1 MLPVKVEALLLKH
14 YKLILTLSIVLVIL
28 FGLSV
33 MWVRPLDLTEGLNP
47 NWWEIIHNVESGNG
61 FKGCETS
68 YFPGCQ
74 MTLQETAMREPLPV
88 LLYALVARL
97 TGNSPFALQFQQ
109 VLLNVLTLLAIF
121 LLGKELRDITTGLL
135 AAVAWAT
142 YLPVLR
148 VEAHLNGDVLAAL
161 LVTTGVLMFLRAVK
175 RGHVRDWIGFGIFFG
190 LAILSRTATMS
201 VTFALI
207 WGYTLYLLW
216 QKRKAAFT
224 QTIPIRNILISLGL
238 LVFTVSP
245 WVIRNWVVFG
255 EPVIGTTLVGYNL
268 YRHNADVTVEVM
280 PHYVGSAQATVEI
293 EKFIVEHPELLTPLN
308 EAQVDRIYRDGA
320 ISRIVANPEE
330 YIELFFYRF
339 LPLWFNIGVLEQYD
353 KSMTFLDYLIVFQQL
368 VLLILFLYAVR
379 KGDWFS
385 KLIAWSILLFVLSYM
400 AVDSQLRYLLP
411 VAPLVL
417 VIGVFGLI
425 TFWPRLVNLFDL
437 LVSLFRFERN

>member
-1 MLPVKVEALLLKH
+1 MLPVKIEKLLFKH
-14 YKLILTLSIVLVIL
+14 YKLILSFLVVLVIL
-28 FGLSV
+28 LGLSV

-47 NWWEIIHNVESGNG
+47 NWWEIIQNVESGNG
-61 FKGCETS
+61 YKGCETS
-68 YFPGCQ
+68 YFPSCQ
-74 MTLQETAMREPLPV
+74 MTSQETAMREPFPV
-88 LLYALVARL
+88 LLYVLTSKL
-97 TGNSPFALQFQQ
+97 TGGSPFALQFQQ

-121 LLGKELRDITTGLL
+121 LLGKELRDTTTGLL

-161 LVTTGVLMFLRAVK
+161 LVTIGVLMFVRAVK
-175 RGHVRDWIGFGIFFG
+175 RGYLKDWLGFGLLFG
-190 LAILSRTATMS
+190 LAILSRTATML
-201 VTFALI
+201 VAFALI
-207 WGYTLYLLW
+207 GGYTLYLLW
-216 QKRKAAFT
+216 QKKKAAFT
-224 QTIPIRNILISLGL
+224 QTIPIRNILISLVL

-268 YRHNADVTVEVM
+268 YRHNSDVTVEVM

-320 ISRIVANPEE
+320 VARIVANPEE

-368 VLLILFLYAVR
+368 ILLILFLYAVR
-379 KGDWFS
+379 KGDWLTR
-385 KLIAWSILLFVLSYM
+385 LIAASILVFMLSYM

-411 VAPLVL
+411 VAPLAL
-417 VIGVFGLI
+417 VIGIFGLI
-425 TFWPRLVNLFDL
+425 SFWPRLVNLFDL
-437 LVSLFRFERN
+437 LVSLLRFERK